1 MEARTRIVAHAVS
14 ACQPHDEASCLQVP
28 YMVMICMRR
37 QALPEKVMPEWEEM
51 CAVSSAVQN
60 LWLAATA
67 HGIAGMQSYMLRH
80 AVSSFR
86 HSAVPTLY
94 LVELQFLPKG
104 PPPAGQDG
112 ELERWR
118 GSEL

>member
-1 MEARTRIVAHAVS
+1 MMQAKELCGDMHRKCPLAA
-14 ACQPHDEASCLQVP
+14 DEASCLQVP

-67 HGIAGMQSYMLRH
+67 HGVAGAHVHRLGH
-80 AVSSFR
+80 A
-86 HSAVPTLY
+86 P
-94 LVELQFLPKG
+94 
-104 PPPAGQDG
+104 
-112 ELERWR
+112 
-118 GSEL
+118 